1 VDLGLKDRV
10 ALVTAGSKGLGFGI
24 AKALSEEGARV
35 AISSRSEER
44 ITAAAA
50 QIGARPYVH
59 DSADLD
65 AAPRLVESVE
75 SDLGPLSVL
84 VTNTGGPP
92 AGPDALGFPREQWEA
107 AYRELVLSPM
117 ALIESA
123 LPGMRE
129 RGFGR
134 VVAVA
139 SSTVREPAPVLMLSN
154 AHRVGLVAALKTIA
168 RQVAGDGV
176 TLNALLPGRFATD
189 RLADSSGSLEAAE
202 RAAAETIPV
211 GRLGTIEEFGAVAA
225 FLCSQQASYVTG
237 TTVLVDGGVTQS
249 I

>member
-1 VDLGLKDRV
+1 M
-10 ALVTAGSKGLGFGI
+10 ALVTAASKGLGFGI
-24 AKALSEEGARV
+24 AQALSEEGARV

-44 ITAAAA
+44 IAAAA
-50 QIGARPYVH
+50 SQIGARPYVH

-65 AAPRLVESVE
+65 AVPGLVDSVE
-75 SDLGPLSVL
+75 SDLGPLDIL

-92 AGPDALGFPREQWEA
+92 PGPDALGFSREQWEA
-107 AYRELVLSPM
+107 AYRELVLSPI
-117 ALIESA
+117 AFIERA
-123 LPGMRE
+123 LPGMRG

-134 VVAVA
+134 VVSVA
-139 SSTVREPAPVLMLSN
+139 SSTVREPAAVLMLSN

-189 RLADSSGSLEAAE
+189 RLADASGSLEAAE
-202 RAAAETIPV
+202 RAAADMIPA

-225 FLCSQQASYVTG
+225 FLCSEQAGYVTG